1 MKAYLWAGVLLGMAT
16 ATGTLAASTAPVD
29 KGVRRID
36 DGGYARVFEVALG
49 ELSLPATGGVREVRK
64 VAAAMSLAEM
74 RQQAAKVE
82 KATGKTV
89 ELVLYEQG
97 QKHSDA
103 NRRILTRKVL
113 VQAEAGANLA
123 AAAKAAGSTTPKP
136 VSYAPG
142 YFLTETSE
150 TGGALELADRLRDQ
164 PGVLSANPLLARQ
177 QQKKWIPDDTL
188 FPQQWHLA
196 NTGQGDGTPGIDV
209 NVSNVWDTYLGT
221 GIYIGIVDDGLQTTH
236 TDLWQNVNTA
246 LDWDYNGNDS
256 DPNPDIAADYH
267 GTSCAGVA
275 AGRGNNGHGISGAA
289 PLATLV
295 GYRLIG
301 GPADDTMEAAAM
313 TTNNNVIYL
322 KSNSWGPYDDG
333 ARLEGPGPLTRAAI
347 SNAATTG
354 RGGLG
359 TIILWAGGNGL
370 ENWDDSNYDG
380 YANSIYTIAVAA
392 LTDGGAQSWYSEP
405 GANLVVTAPSSGGST
420 DIITTDLM
428 GNSGYN
434 TYGSS
439 GELADRNYTKFFGG
453 TSSATPLVSGVL
465 ALLLQANPAL
475 GWRDVQ
481 EILIR
486 SATQVSPDDA
496 DWSTNSAGF
505 TFNHKFGAGLINAQ
519 AAVALATNAWT
530 NLGPQVIATVIR
542 TNLNRAIPDNTP
554 AGINQ
559 TFTLFTTNLRVEH
572 VTVTLDAQHTLRGDL
587 AVTLTSPSG
596 MQSRLAEL
604 HNDYNPNYP
613 AWTFSSVRHWGEEA
627 QGTWT
632 LNVAD
637 LYSNE
642 TGTLRWAR
650 IDFYGTGRAPA
661 NNQPPEL
668 AYIGPRTFVVG
679 NQRSFTVSA
688 SDSVD
693 HDSVRLWATNV
704 PAWASFPGATNAGTA
719 SSIFSGTPVAT
730 GVETV
735 YFFAADNDGTNAE
748 EVVITV
754 RDPGGM
760 ENFDNFQPETAV
772 FTSGD
777 FAGQDG
783 SIWTYAQTRGDQV
796 IDGKNPTLRNASN
809 TSVRSGT
816 LLGGVGDLSFEYRKP
831 FVAPATLG
839 MQLYVI
845 GQYSTYT
852 ATVSQLPAST
862 EEILIF
868 SAPGVNIAG
877 DFVLVF
883 SNVYTKAAIAI
894 DNITWTGFAGAPT
907 PPPRPIVN
915 CTWPDGGLGSSMQIA
930 SDVGVPYALEFTTN
944 LVGPPVVW
952 TQTGGVLIGTG
963 SDITL
968 TDSET
973 NSPIRFYRIVRP

>member
-1 MKAYLWAGVLLGMAT
+1 M
-16 ATGTLAASTAPVD
+16 
-29 KGVRRID
+29 
-36 DGGYARVFEVALG
+36 
-49 ELSLPATGGVREVRK
+49 
-64 VAAAMSLAEM
+64 
-74 RQQAAKVE
+74 
-82 KATGKTV
+82 
-89 ELVLYEQG
+89 
-97 QKHSDA
+97 
-103 NRRILTRKVL
+103 
-113 VQAEAGANLA
+113 
-123 AAAKAAGSTTPKP
+123 
-136 VSYAPG
+136 
-142 YFLTETSE
+142 
-150 TGGALELADRLRDQ
+150 
-164 PGVLSANPLLARQ
+164 
-177 QQKKWIPDDTL
+177 
-188 FPQQWHLA
+188 
-196 NTGQGDGTPGIDV
+196 
-209 NVSNVWDTYLGT
+209 
-221 GIYIGIVDDGLQTTH
+221 
-236 TDLWQNVNTA
+236 
-246 LDWDYNGNDS
+246 
-256 DPNPDIAADYH
+256 
-267 GTSCAGVA
+267 
-275 AGRGNNGHGISGAA
+275 
-289 PLATLV
+289 
-295 GYRLIG
+295 
-301 GPADDTMEAAAM
+301 
-313 TTNNNVIYL
+313 
-322 KSNSWGPYDDG
+322 
-333 ARLEGPGPLTRAAI
+333 
-347 SNAATTG
+347 
-354 RGGLG
+354 
-359 TIILWAGGNGL
+359 
-370 ENWDDSNYDG
+370 
-380 YANSIYTIAVAA
+380 
-392 LTDGGAQSWYSEP
+392 
-405 GANLVVTAPSSGGST
+405 
-420 DIITTDLM
+420 
-428 GNSGYN
+428 
-434 TYGSS
+434 
-439 GELADRNYTKFFGG
+439 
-453 TSSATPLVSGVL
+453 
-465 ALLLQANPAL
+465 
-475 GWRDVQ
+475 
-481 EILIR
+481 
-486 SATQVSPDDA
+486 
-496 DWSTNSAGF
+496 
-505 TFNHKFGAGLINAQ
+505 
-519 AAVALATNAWT
+519 
-530 NLGPQVIATVIR
+530 
-542 TNLNRAIPDNTP
+542 
-554 AGINQ
+554 
-559 TFTLFTTNLRVEH
+559 
-572 VTVTLDAQHTLRGDL
+572 
-587 AVTLTSPSG
+587 
-596 MQSRLAEL
+596 
-604 HNDYNPNYP
+604 
-613 AWTFSSVRHWGEEA
+613 
-627 QGTWT
+627 
-632 LNVAD
+632 
-637 LYSNE
+637 
-642 TGTLRWAR
+642 
-650 IDFYGTGRAPA
+650 
-661 NNQPPEL
+661 
-668 AYIGPRTFVVG
+668 
-679 NQRSFTVSA
+679 SA

-862 EEILIF
+862 EEILVF